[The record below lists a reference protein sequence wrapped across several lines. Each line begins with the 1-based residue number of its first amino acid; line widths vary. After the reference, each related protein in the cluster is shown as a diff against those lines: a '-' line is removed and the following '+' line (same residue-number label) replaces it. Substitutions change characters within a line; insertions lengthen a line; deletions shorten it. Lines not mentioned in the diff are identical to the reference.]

1 MNLLASIL
9 FCSFYL
15 CISGSMISQSLRRVK
30 CTSLNIANSRIIQKR
45 STRLFSTVNDNDS
58 KTDKATTPIFS
69 FGVIAD
75 IQYVDSEDAMNF
87 QGSTM
92 RRYRQSFNTFKEAI
106 SSWSALEQAPKC
118 AIVLGDVLD
127 GKSATMKNQEKCITD
142 VLDASKDINYE
153 MLYCFGNHCHYS
165 FSRKDLYE
173 KLIPPFLKSD
183 ERKEKKNEENKTRSS
198 LGGNCSPEKLY
209 YDWSPCQD
217 WRFISLDCYD
227 ISLIGSSSIEN
238 KKIAEDLLAKN
249 NPNDL
254 NIGGN
259 WFNGLTYNMRRWVP
273 YNGGISKEQIAWLD
287 NVLKTSYELNE
298 KVVIFCH
305 QPVYAINKPQSV
317 VWNSEV
323 VLEIIR
329 KYGNVVIWIAGH
341 DHSGQVNNHC

>member
-1 MNLLASIL
+1 M
-9 FCSFYL
+9 
-15 CISGSMISQSLRRVK
+15 CISGSMITQSLRRAHF
-30 CTSLNIANSRIIQKR
+30 SFLNNGKYHLLQGRDV
-45 STRLFSTVNDNDS
+45 RLHSSANDNYS
-58 KTDKATTPIFS
+58 ATRAVTGTPLFS

-106 SSWSALEQAPKC
+106 SSWNALEHAPKC
-118 AIVLGDVLD
+118 AIVLGDILD
-127 GKSATMKNQEKCITD
+127 GKSATMMNQEKCITD
-142 VLDASKDINYE
+142 VLDASKDIHYE

-165 FSRKDLYE
+165 FKRKDLYE

-183 ERKEKKNEENKTRSS
+183 DRKEDEEAYSKVTSS
-198 LGGNCSPEKLY
+198 LGGYCSPEKLY
-209 YDWSPCQD
+209 YDWSPCRD

-227 ISLIGSSSIEN
+227 ISLIGSSSPEN
-238 KKIAEDLLAKN
+238 KVIAENLLAKN

-259 WFNGLTYNMRRWVP
+259 WFNGLSYDMRRWVP
-273 YNGGISKEQIAWLD
+273 YNGGISKEQLVWLD
-287 NVLKTSYELNE
+287 KVLRDSHESNE
-298 KVVIFCH
+298 KVIIFCH
-305 QPVYAINKPQSV
+305 QPVYATTKPQSV
-317 VWNSEV
+317 VWNSEE

-341 DHSGQVNNHC
+341 DHSGQVG